1 MCNEKTSKNNS
12 CKIAIADELKKYDS
26 LLKKIE
32 TMLDKEQIIFAIDG
46 GCGSGKTTLA
56 NMLRDIY
63 DCNVFRMDDFFLQ
76 PHQRTKE
83 RYEEVGGN
91 VDRERFLEEV
101 LLPLKKGE
109 TISYKRFDCKTFTIL
124 PEVMIEPKKINIV
137 EGSYSMHPT
146 LAEYYDFGVFL
157 EIDSN
162 LQRERIIN
170 RNTPELANRFF
181 ETWIPMEEMYHQKMK
196 VKERC
201 SLQYKI

>member
-1 MCNEKTSKNNS
+1 MGNNKKENNNS
-12 CKIAIADELKKYDS
+12 YKIEITSGLKKYAS
-26 LLKKIE
+26 LLKRIE
-32 TMLDKEQIIFAIDG
+32 TMLEEERIVFAIDG

-56 NMLRDIY
+56 NMLREFY
-63 DCNVFRMDDFFLQ
+63 DCNIFRMDDFFLQ

-83 RYEEVGGN
+83 RYEEAGGN

-101 LLPLKKGE
+101 LIPLKKGE
-109 TISYKRFDCKTFTIL
+109 QIHYKRFDCKTFTIL
-124 PEVMIEPKKINIV
+124 PEVIIEPKKINII
-137 EGSYSMHPT
+137 EGSYSMHPL

-162 LQRERIIN
+162 LQRERILK
-170 RNTPELANRFF
+170 RNTPEMANRFF

>member
-1 MCNEKTSKNNS
+1 MCNEKNSKNNS

-83 RYEEVGGN
+83 RCEEVGGN

-124 PEVMIEPKKINIV
+124 PKVTIEPKKINIV

>member
-1 MCNEKTSKNNS
+1 MCDDKNGNINP
-12 CKIAIADELKKYDS
+12 CKIEITDGLQKYPS
-26 LLKKIE
+26 LLKRIDE
-32 TMLDKEQIIFAIDG
+32 MSDKEQIVFAIDG

-56 NMLRDIY
+56 NMLREFF

-83 RYEEVGGN
+83 RYEEAGGN

-101 LLPLKKGE
+101 LIPLKKGE
-109 TISYKRFDCKTFTIL
+109 QIHYKRFDCKTFTIL
-124 PEVMIEPKKINIV
+124 PEVIIEPRKINII
-137 EGSYSMHPT
+137 EGSYSMHPL

-162 LQRERIIN
+162 LQRERILK
-170 RNTPELANRFF
+170 RNTLEMANRFF

>member
-1 MCNEKTSKNNS
+1 MCNDKRGKNDS
-12 CKIAIADELKKYDS
+12 CEIEITDGLQKYVS

-32 TMLDKEQIIFAIDG
+32 TMTDKEQIVFAIDG
-46 GCGSGKTTLA
+46 RCGSGKTTLA
-56 NMLRDIY
+56 NMLQEFY

-76 PHQRTKE
+76 PHQRTLE

-109 TISYKRFDCKTFTIL
+109 QIHYKRFDCKTFTIL
-124 PEVMIEPKKINIV
+124 PEVIIEPKKINII
-137 EGSYSMHPT
+137 EGSYSMHPL

-162 LQRERIIN
+162 LQRERIIK

-181 ETWIPMEEMYHQKMK
+181 ETWIPMEDMYHQKMK